1 MLRFPDDTQRHAIVG
16 TTGSGK
22 TTFGTWCLSRRNY
35 NRMPWIIIDAKR
47 DPMIAD
53 IPGLEE
59 IDITSKPPRGGKR
72 GRGLYVTRPTPGD
85 FDDGLCTAFL
95 YRVWENE
102 DTGLFIDEGYAFKQF
117 DRGLRTVYTQGRSK
131 HIPAI
136 SLSQKPSWVSPFL
149 FSESEFKSVF
159 YLDQP
164 ADIDRAMAWLP
175 ARDPNTGAEVRPDLL
190 EDHFSYWCH
199 RRKEFALLA
208 PCPPEA
214 EIMDEF
220 DRKRVKRTWV

>member
-22 TTFGTWCLSRRNY
+22 TTFGLWCLSRRDFG
-35 NRMPWIIIDAKR
+35 RKPWIIIDAKR

-59 IDITSKPPRGGKR
+59 ISIDHKPPKR
-72 GRGLYVTRPTPGD
+72 PGLYVVRPMPGD
-85 FDDGLCTAFL
+85 FDDGICTRFL
-95 YRVWENE
+95 YDVWERE

-117 DRGLRTVYTQGRSK
+117 DRGLRAVLTQGRSK
-131 HIPAI
+131 HVPII

-164 ADIDRAMAWLP
+164 SDVDRVMAWLP
-175 ARDPNTGAEVRPDLL
+175 ARNPNTNEIVSPMGL
-190 EDHFSYWCH
+190 EDHWSYWCH
-199 RRKEFALLA
+199 RRKEFAHLS
-208 PCPPEA
+208 PCEPEDV
-214 EIMDEF
+214 IMQHFE
-220 DRKRVKRTWV
+220 DRKIRRHWF